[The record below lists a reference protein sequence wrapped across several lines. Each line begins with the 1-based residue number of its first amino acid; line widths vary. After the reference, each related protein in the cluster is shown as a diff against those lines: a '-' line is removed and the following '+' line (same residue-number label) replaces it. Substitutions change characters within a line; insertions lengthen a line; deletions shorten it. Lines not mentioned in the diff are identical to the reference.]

1 MKQSDTYADTHTFQ
15 SRQGWQE
22 GFEFIRLRDQLAC
35 LRVDV
40 GLGGR
45 GLKLD
50 IPPIAAL
57 AF

>member
-1 MKQSDTYADTHTFQ
+1 MKQSDTYADTYTFQ
-15 SRQGWQE
+15 SHQGWRE
-22 GFEFIRLRDQLAC
+22 GFELIGLRDQLAC

-45 GLKLD
+45 GPKLD
-50 IPPIAAL
+50 ILPIAAL